1 MKLRECLKS
10 FGWCGVR
17 VEEIHATFSGEIKAM
32 LEIHTRRM
40 VEDEYMMT
48 IRLKMTIGAQSRAV
62 MQCQHT

>member
-40 VEDEYMMT
+40 VEDEWSWRHT
-48 IRLKMTIGAQSRAV
+48 KVGHLVVNLGAW
-62 MQCQHT
+62 T